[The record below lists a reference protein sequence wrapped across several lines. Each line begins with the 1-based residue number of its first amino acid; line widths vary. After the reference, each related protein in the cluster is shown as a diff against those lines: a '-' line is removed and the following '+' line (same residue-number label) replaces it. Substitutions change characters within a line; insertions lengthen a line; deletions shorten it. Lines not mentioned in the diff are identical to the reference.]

1 MADEQPSEPAETG
14 SEPIADGVE
23 QRLASV
29 AERAGIAKLMQ
40 NEALT
45 AAEVLQVLGGVR
57 GLVET
62 ILPGLAF
69 VVVFAVTDGILQ
81 LQRPLP
87 LQLSL
92 GVSLGLALVF
102 VAARL
107 LQRSPTRS
115 AFIGLLAAAA
125 SAALALVTGNSSDNY
140 LLGLIV
146 NAVYGAA
153 MLISVLIGWPLV
165 GLLMGFVMGDGV
177 AWRHHAKRLRIMNWL
192 TLMWTA
198 MFGVRLLVE
207 VPFYLAENTVA
218 LGTTRLLLGT
228 PLYAVILVLTWI
240 IVRGAYPSAKSA
252 E

>member
-115 AFIGLLAAAA
+115 AFVGLLAAAA

-240 IVRGAYPSAKSA
+240 IVRGAYPSANSA